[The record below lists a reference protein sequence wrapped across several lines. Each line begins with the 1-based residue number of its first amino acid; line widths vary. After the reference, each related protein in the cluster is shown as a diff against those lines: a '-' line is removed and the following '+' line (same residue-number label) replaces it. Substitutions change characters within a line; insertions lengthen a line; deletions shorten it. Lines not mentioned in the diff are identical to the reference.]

1 MFRRLRDW
9 LALTKTE
16 RNVILFVTSVFVVGL
31 AIRLYQETF
40 PPRVEVDYSQSDSVF
55 AALSGAAQ
63 ASVEEALPSKDNGRL
78 DLNTATRQELVALPG
93 IGTVTADRILMYRQ
107 YTGPFR
113 SIEDLRKVRGIT
125 AKKLEQLKPLVSVT
139 GTHP

>member
-1 MFRRLRDW
+1 MFRRLLDW

-16 RNVILFVTSVFVVGL
+16 RNVILFVTGVFVVGL

-40 PPRVEVDYSQSDSVF
+40 PPRAEMDYSQSDSVF
-55 AALSGAAQ
+55 AAMSQAAQ
-63 ASVEEALPSKDNGRL
+63 ADIENALPLKDGGRL
-78 DLNTATRQELVALPG
+78 DLNTATKQQLVALPG
-93 IGTVTADRILMYRQ
+93 IGAVTADRILMYRQ
-107 YTGPFR
+107 DAGPFR